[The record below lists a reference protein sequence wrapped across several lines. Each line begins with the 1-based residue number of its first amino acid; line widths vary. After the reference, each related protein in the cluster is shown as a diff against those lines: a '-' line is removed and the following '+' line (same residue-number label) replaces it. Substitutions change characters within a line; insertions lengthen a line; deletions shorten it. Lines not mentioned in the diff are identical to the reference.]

1 MGSEEKDTKTPEAK
15 TDGAVTEED
24 LLKSLSELEGKKP
37 EEKEPEAK
45 APVET
50 ASLEKSAADKVK
62 EEASEDL
69 KKALDVSSALSEI
82 TSLLGAHMDDGLES
96 LQKSVASAAE
106 RDVKIIAVLEL
117 FKKSL
122 EEMKETI
129 AAFGGQPAKKPETK
143 VTTDAKDV
151 LEKSTETGPTDE
163 KAKISRPEV
172 LQTMERLVKSCEEED
187 DKRRWINAA
196 VTFEST
202 GQISNK
208 DLLEVQSELAKAA

>member
-1 MGSEEKDTKTPEAK
+1 MGEETKAADAKKDETGT
-15 TDGAVTEED
+15 VTEDD
-24 LLKSLSELEGKKP
+24 LLKSLTELEGKKP

-45 APVET
+45 SPVET
-50 ASLEKSAADKVK
+50 AALEKSAADKVK

-96 LQKSVASAAE
+96 LQKSVAAAAE
-106 RDVKIIAVLEL
+106 RDVKIIAVLEK
-117 FKKSL
+117 FQKGL
-122 EEMKETI
+122 EDLGEKI
-129 AAFGGQPAKKPETK
+129 AEFGGQPAKKPETK

-151 LEKSTETGPTDE
+151 LEKSTDGGDKDE
-163 KAKISRPEV
+163 KSQISRPAV
-172 LQTMERLVKSCEEED
+172 LSTMERLAKSCEDQED
-187 DKRRWINAA
+187 QRRWINAA

-208 DLLEVQSELAKAA
+208 DLLEIQGELAKAA